1 LAVVVSVVQP
11 PFVMT
16 WFTFTL
22 TRRTQI
28 ESITALGPLWARVAG
43 SDAWQVRYAGGLD
56 SSDLLIGPGLEG
68 ISKGLKAAATL
79 TLLVV
84 AIRVAGWLRLHGR
97 PIFGPVSRGQLWE
110 VALTTQLAALV
121 LVTFAGPV
129 FSPQYLAW
137 FATVTALAA
146 GAGVLRLEIV
156 LWLVA
161 CALTTAD
168 FPYLFDRLKAA
179 DPLATSVLT
188 ARDAVLLVVLAH
200 CLRRLWRLTAS

>member
-1 LAVVVSVVQP
+1 
-11 PFVMT
+11 M
-16 WFTFTL
+16 
-22 TRRTQI
+22 TRRTQV
-28 ESITALGPLWARVAG
+28 ESITALGPLWAMVSG
-43 SDAWQVRYAGGLD
+43 SDAWQVTYFGGLD
-56 SSDLLIGPGLEG
+56 SADLLIGPGLDS

-79 TLLVV
+79 TLLIVAARVV
-84 AIRVAGWLRLHGR
+84 GWLRLHER
-97 PIFGPVSRGQLWE
+97 PIFGAVSRGQLWE
-110 VALTTQLAALV
+110 VALTAQLAALV

-179 DPLATSVLT
+179 DPLAVSVLT
-188 ARDAVLLVVLAH
+188 ARDIVLLVVLVL
-200 CLRRLWRLTAS
+200 CLRRVWRLTAS